1 MYKVLRSTKSAV
13 RFSLKHS
20 KKYLSENRYQESLIV
35 LWFSFGGADKRV
47 SYSTGYSVSY
57 ADWDYQKQRIKTNK
71 SRVINSHTVNNYLNK
86 LDTELMNQYSRFIDE
101 ERPITKELIKET
113 LDIISG
119 KIVPVEEQETVPI
132 DFFKF
137 SENYLNQKKDRIETP
152 TFTLYKGTLT
162 KLKKYKRSRKVRV
175 DFSSF
180 DKLFLDD
187 FRGFL
192 ETQENLALNTVS
204 KHFKNLKMYVIEAKN
219 QGLISNPPLKYFKVS
234 TEETTKIYLTDSE
247 IEKMLKL
254 DLSYNKRL
262 ELSRDKFLMGCYTG
276 QRVSDYNSITL
287 DNIVDI
293 DGLECFRI
301 KQSKTKNIVDCPI
314 TLEIREI
321 MARYNN
327 QPPPYLYDTDINEN
341 IKIVGRILG
350 FNEVIKTE
358 ITKGGKLVKRNKL
371 KWEMIETHTGRRS
384 FCTNKYKK
392 GMPSLY
398 IMHISGHKSER
409 EFLKYIRDR
418 GEDRTKHIVDQGYF
432 NI

>member
-1 MYKVLRSTKSAV
+1 MYKVLKSSKAAI

-20 KKYLSENRYQESLIV
+20 KKHLSSNLYKESLIV

-47 SYSTGYSVSY
+47 SYSTGYTVSY
-57 ADWDYQKQRIKTNK
+57 ADWDYQKQRVKTNK
-71 SRVINSHTVNNYLNK
+71 SRVINSHTVNNYLNR
-86 LDTELMNQYSRFIDE
+86 LETELMNQYSRSIDE
-101 ERPITKELIKET
+101 ERLITKELVRET
-113 LDIISG
+113 LDIITG
-119 KIVPVEEQETVPI
+119 KIEPVEKEKIVPV

-137 SENYLNQKKDRIETP
+137 SENYLNQKKDRIAKLSY
-152 TFTLYKGTLT
+152 TLYKGTLT
-162 KLKKYKRSRKVRV
+162 KLKKYKKSRKVRV

-180 DKLFLDD
+180 DKSFLDD

-192 ETQENLALNTVS
+192 ETKENLALNTVS
-204 KHFKNLKMYVIEAKN
+204 KHFKNLKMFVIEAKN
-219 QGLISNPPLKYFKVS
+219 QGLILNPPLKYFKVS

-341 IKIVGRILG
+341 IKIVGRVLG

-392 GMPSLY
+392 GMPSLF